1 MWQTDKN
8 TIRTK
13 KVPFEQMV
21 FFYFIGNS
29 DFLNRKKK
37 RMFVE
42 HTLDK
47 GKKGILD

>member
-21 FFYFIGNS
+21 FFY
-29 DFLNRKKK
+29 
-37 RMFVE
+37 
-42 HTLDK
+42 
-47 GKKGILD
+47 ILLCGRIVAFEQIL